1 MSWRTAAKSLTPAQ
15 RRAVMASD
23 PATGELAGSAATG
36 AALRDRG
43 LAVAYGRAGR
53 YYLTEAGRAVR
64 EELREE
70 SRGPE
75 PGVPEPAPGRA
86 GAAAAPP
93 EPAPAGPAGPEVPP
107 QGAV

>member
-1 MSWRTAAKSLTPAQ
+1 MSRRATAKSLTPAQ
-15 RRAVMASD
+15 RRAVMTSD
-23 PATGELAGSAATG
+23 PATGELTGSPATG

-70 SRGPE
+70 PREESRGGPD
-75 PGVPEPAPGRA
+75 PGVPELSARSGRA
-86 GAAAAPP
+86 DRSRRA
-93 EPAPAGPAGPEVPP
+93 
-107 QGAV
+107 